1 MENDTTRELLLML
14 AEGMIEEGILRS
26 ELDKANLYITE
37 LESNIYAMEESIAH
51 LTDHEDH
58 F

>member
-1 MENDTTRELLLML
+1 MDTTRELLLML
-14 AEGMIEEGILRS
+14 AEGILEESMLRS
-26 ELDKANLYITE
+26 ELEKRDLYNESLEGE
-37 LESNIYAMEESIAH
+37 LYAMEESIAH

>member
-1 MENDTTRELLLML
+1 MENDTTRELLLLL

-26 ELDKANLYITE
+26 ELDQAKLYIE
-37 LESNIYAMEESIAH
+37 SLEGDLYAMEESIAH

>member
-1 MENDTTRELLLML
+1 MDTIRELLLML
-14 AEGMIEEGILRS
+14 AEGILEERILRS
-26 ELDKANLYITE
+26 ELEKRDLYITE

-51 LTDHEDH
+51 LTDNEDQ